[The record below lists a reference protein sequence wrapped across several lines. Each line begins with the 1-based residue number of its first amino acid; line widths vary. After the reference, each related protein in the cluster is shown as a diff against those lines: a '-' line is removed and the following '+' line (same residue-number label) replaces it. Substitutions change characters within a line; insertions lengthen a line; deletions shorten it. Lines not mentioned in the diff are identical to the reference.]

1 MQTSSVCN
9 NNNRE
14 REKAVETKERMMTS
28 VVLRGCIIWTDTAH
42 ARQGVRAAVMSA
54 LAATL
59 LLIGKQF
66 SSSARDD
73 VAKFPTVFRRRSW
86 RKTSRRH
93 TVYANMSLSSCCSP
107 ARLGVV
113 RLSTAAAESHY
124 VHLLLA
130 RWLDGPRRPDT
141 TASRLGREQSV
152 GQVIFCRGYRCYL
165 RTTQVNGWQVVCIS
179 EGWVTLKICL
189 IEVSWNLVDSIFS
202 LCPSFLIC

>member
-42 ARQGVRAAVMSA
+42 ARQGIRAAVMSA

-73 VAKFPTVFRRRSW
+73 VAKFPTVFRRRS
-86 RKTSRRH
+86 
-93 TVYANMSLSSCCSP
+93 
-107 ARLGVV
+107 
-113 RLSTAAAESHY
+113 
-124 VHLLLA
+124 
-130 RWLDGPRRPDT
+130 
-141 TASRLGREQSV
+141 
-152 GQVIFCRGYRCYL
+152 
-165 RTTQVNGWQVVCIS
+165 
-179 EGWVTLKICL
+179 
-189 IEVSWNLVDSIFS
+189 
-202 LCPSFLIC
+202 